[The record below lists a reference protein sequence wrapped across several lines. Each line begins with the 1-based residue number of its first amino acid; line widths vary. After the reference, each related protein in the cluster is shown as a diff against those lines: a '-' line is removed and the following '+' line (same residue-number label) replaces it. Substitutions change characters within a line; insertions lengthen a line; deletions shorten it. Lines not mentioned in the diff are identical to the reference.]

1 MGRSI
6 KEKDVPIAMVKGK
19 DVPPKKQR
27 LKAKPQVSDTSGKP
41 VKEKKMRILSVKGDD
56 MQFVLE

>member
-1 MGRSI
+1 M
-6 KEKDVPIAMVKGK
+6 PIAMVKGK
-19 DVPPKKQR
+19 DVPQKKQR
-27 LKAKPQVSDTSGKP
+27 LKAQPQASDKSGKP